1 MLRIKTISC
10 NYFQGLKTDRDNFNE
25 NKKRTKRGEGAT
37 KRKRNIYKV
46 LLPNIKI
53 MINFAEFKK
62 FFLFNLIGSLVISA
76 LVAVVTVLI
85 GDFNEI
91 TARVLF
97 TLGMVIIHSL
107 ISLVFIWDNDR
118 QNTFER
124 LAFFINVLFLLIV
137 VSFITSIFGIWKI
150 IPAETVWNL
159 YQTYFVLGFA
169 SLHGDILSKA
179 LKKENYMDI
188 IIYINYVFMAIVI
201 LMLQPVIFID
211 NASKVLGE
219 MFFRILGAVGI
230 IDGTLSVLTIIFYK
244 LYMHKHPEEQNAL
257 ATGMQSGKTQ
267 KKGLSIWVW
276 ILISYLAI
284 QIIFLAFG
292 GLSNLF

>member
-1 MLRIKTISC
+1 
-10 NYFQGLKTDRDNFNE
+10 
-25 NKKRTKRGEGAT
+25 
-37 KRKRNIYKV
+37 
-46 LLPNIKI
+46 

>member
-1 MLRIKTISC
+1 
-10 NYFQGLKTDRDNFNE
+10 
-25 NKKRTKRGEGAT
+25 
-37 KRKRNIYKV
+37 
-46 LLPNIKI
+46 

-62 FFLFNLIGSLVISA
+62 FSLFNLIGSLIISA

-85 GDFNEI
+85 GDFNVI
-91 TARVLF
+91 SARVLF

-137 VSFITSIFGIWKI
+137 ISFITSIFGIWKI
-150 IPAETVWNL
+150 ISGEIVWNL
-159 YQTYFVLGFA
+159 YQTYFILGFA

-179 LKKENYMDI
+179 LKKENYMDM
-188 IIYINYVFMAIVI
+188 IIYINYLFMATVV

-211 NASKVLGE
+211 NAPKILEE
-219 MFFRILGAVGI
+219 MFFRILGAIGI

-244 LYMHKHPEEQNAL
+244 LYLSKHPEEQNKL
-257 ATGMQSGKTQ
+257 AAGMETKKKQ

-276 ILISYLAI
+276 ILIIYLLI
-284 QIIFLAFG
+284 QIIFPLLLLAFAG
-292 GLSNLF
+292 IGEFFF

>member
-1 MLRIKTISC
+1 
-10 NYFQGLKTDRDNFNE
+10 
-25 NKKRTKRGEGAT
+25 
-37 KRKRNIYKV
+37 
-46 LLPNIKI
+46 

-85 GDFNEI
+85 GEFNEVS
-91 TARVLF
+91 ARVLF

-179 LKKENYMDI
+179 LKKENYMDMI
-188 IIYINYVFMAIVI
+188 VYVNYVFMAIVV
-201 LMLQPVIFID
+201 LMLMPVIFID

-219 MFFRILGAVGI
+219 MFFRFLGAAGI

-257 ATGMQSGKTQ
+257 AGGMQEGKKQ
-267 KKGLSIWVW
+267 KKGFSVWVW
-276 ILISYLAI
+276 ILIIYLII
-284 QIIFLAFG
+284 QVVGMMFG
-292 GLSNLF
+292 ALLHLF